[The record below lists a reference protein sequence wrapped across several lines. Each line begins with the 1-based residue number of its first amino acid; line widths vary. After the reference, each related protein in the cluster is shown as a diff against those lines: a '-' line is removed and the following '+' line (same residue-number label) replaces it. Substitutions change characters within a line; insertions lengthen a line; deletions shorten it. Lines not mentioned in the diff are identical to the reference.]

1 MKEKIAVIVCGNSGI
16 DYIKHDYDIKVF
28 RSNLHLGNQDYIDYI
43 DITAAEFYRRIADN
57 PNIDLKTSQT
67 STGTMRETYRELENQ
82 GFTDVIVI
90 TISSHLSGT
99 YQNAVLAGQMVNKL
113 KVHVFD
119 SKTVS
124 YPEAKMALVA
134 AEMARRGASVEE
146 ILTELAYI
154 RDNFRVYFSV
164 DTLKFLVKNGRLS
177 STAGLLAGLFKIKPM
192 LWITP
197 EGKIETLEKIR
208 THAKAVERLKEKFLE
223 DVSGI
228 KKFSVFIAYTNNID
242 LVEEIAEDIQKARPD
257 IKEIFLT
264 PLTPV
269 VGAHAGPGTFG
280 IGYIIERD

>member
-223 DVSGI
+223 DI
-228 KKFSVFIAYTNNID
+228 RNQEVFGLYRLHQQYRFGRRD
-242 LVEEIAEDIQKARPD
+242 CGRHSKARPD

-280 IGYIIERD
+280 IGYIIEQD